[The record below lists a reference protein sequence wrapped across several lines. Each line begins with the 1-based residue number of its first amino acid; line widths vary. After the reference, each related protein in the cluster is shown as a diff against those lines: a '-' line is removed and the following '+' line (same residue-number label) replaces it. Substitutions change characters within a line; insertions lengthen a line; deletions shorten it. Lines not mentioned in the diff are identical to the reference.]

1 MTAPGVAPVR
11 SVVVHGHFYQP
22 PRENPWLEVVER
34 EANAA
39 PAHDWNARI
48 ERECYG
54 PVAAARVL
62 ARSGRIARMVNLYE
76 AMSFNVGATLLE
88 WMERAAP
95 ATYRAILDA
104 DRASARRLDGHGNAI
119 AMPYHHVILPL
130 ATRRDKRTE
139 VRWGIA
145 DFRRRFGRVPEGMWL
160 PETAVDEETLEVLA
174 DEGIKFTILA
184 PHQVEH
190 APADGMP
197 LKFDAGRGRTI
208 ALFVYDGPAAHDVAF
223 GDLLRDGARLAAR
236 LMPDAAIVGS
246 SLRSIATDGE
256 TFGHH
261 HRFGEMALVRAFDL
275 LNARNDVR
283 VENFAS
289 VLARTPPVDQ
299 AVLVSPTS
307 WSCAHGIERWRS
319 DCGCRTD
326 KATFPSQAWRAP
338 LRSAIDWLAMELR
351 VRWFV
356 EASEIFTDPDAARDA
371 YGEVVALDGAPLDA
385 FAREWVALA
394 SDVVRARELLE
405 LERVTLRMF
414 TSCAWFF
421 DDVAGLEPRQVLR
434 YAARAMEL
442 ANDDGAL
449 RAGLLSRLALARSN
463 EAAEGN
469 GADVYRRYAAPARP
483 VELRV
488 AAGWAVSRALETEVA
503 ADAAPCFD
511 VHEDGDRL
519 VLTHRRTGA
528 TTGAEC
534 TVRRDRAGGV
544 IAEVRRDGEAISQV
558 LGPAD
563 FTEGHAAAVSR
574 ALASDEIHDLLNADL
589 RADLLHGAKLE
600 RVAAIALVHAL
611 RMLRF
616 VVDPEE
622 CEELVDRN
630 ARLLRLVEHAGVAV
644 PYDALVAFVTAR
656 DAMPALLHPQ
666 LAPLAD
672 RLGVEL
678 PP

>member
-1 MTAPGVAPVR
+1 MTAPHAVALR

-39 PAHDWNARI
+39 PAHDWNERI
-48 ERECYG
+48 EQECYA
-54 PVAAARVL
+54 PVAAARIL
-62 ARSGRIARMVNLYE
+62 GKSGGVARMVNLYE
-76 AMSFNVGATLLE
+76 SMSFNVGATLLE
-88 WMERAAP
+88 WLERAAP
-95 ATYRAILDA
+95 ATYRAIMEA
-104 DRASARRLDGHGNAI
+104 DRASAMRLGGHGNAI

-130 ATRRDKRTE
+130 ATRREKRTE

-145 DFRRRFGRVPEGMWL
+145 DFRRRFGREPEGMWL
-160 PETAVDEETLEVLA
+160 PETAVDEETLVVLA
-174 DEGIKFTILA
+174 TEGIKFTIVA
-184 PHQVEH
+184 PHQVQTV
-190 APADGMP
+190 PADGLP
-197 LKFDAGRGRTI
+197 LAFDAGDGRSI
-208 ALFVYDGPAAHDVAF
+208 ALFVYDGSTAHDVAF
-223 GDLLRDGARLAAR
+223 GNLLRDGARFAAR
-236 LMPDAAIVGS
+236 LMPDAGTGGPM
-246 SLRSIATDGE
+246 LRSIATDGE

-261 HRFGEMALVRAFDL
+261 HAFGEMALARAFEL
-275 LNARNDVR
+275 LAARDDVR

-289 VLARTPPVDQ
+289 VLARSATLAP
-299 AVLVSPTS
+299 ATLVSPTS

-326 KATFPSQAWRAP
+326 RVKFPSQAWRAP
-338 LRSAIDWLAMELR
+338 LRSAMDWLAMELR

-356 EASEIFTDPDAARDA
+356 EASEIFTDPDVARDA
-371 YGEVVALDGAPLDA
+371 YGEVVALDGAALDA
-385 FAREWVALA
+385 FARDHVVLA

-405 LERVTLRMF
+405 LERATLRMF

-442 ANDDGAL
+442 ARDDGTL

-463 EAAEGN
+463 DAAEGN

-488 AAGWAVSRALETEVA
+488 AAGWAASRALETEVA

-511 VHEDGDRL
+511 VREDGDRL

-528 TTGAEC
+528 TTGIEC

-544 IAEVRRDGEAISQV
+544 IVEVQRDGDPAAES
-558 LGPAD
+558 LTPAD
-563 FTEGHAAAVSR
+563 FTEGHATVVSR
-574 ALASDEIHDLLNADL
+574 AMASDEIHDLLNADL
-589 RADLLHGAKLE
+589 RGDLLHGAPLGS
-600 RVAAIALVHAL
+600 VAAIALVQAV

-616 VVDPEE
+616 AVDPEE
-622 CEELVDRN
+622 CEELVDRTT
-630 ARLLRLVEHAGVAV
+630 RLLRLVEHAGGGI
-644 PYDALVAFVTAR
+644 PYDALVAFVAAR
-656 DAMPALLHPQ
+656 DAMPPLLHPQ
-666 LAPLAD
+666 LAPLAA
-672 RLGVEL
+672 RFGVEL
-678 PP
+678 PE

>member
-1 MTAPGVAPVR
+1 MHVAPVR

-39 PAHDWNARI
+39 PAHDWNVRI

-54 PVAAARVL
+54 PVAAARLL
-62 ARSGRIARMVNLYE
+62 AKSGRIARMVNLYE
-76 AMSFNVGATLLE
+76 WLSFNVGATLLE
-88 WMERAAP
+88 WLEQAAP
-95 ATYRAILDA
+95 ATYRAIMDA
-104 DRASARRLDGHGNAI
+104 DRASAARLDGHGNAI

-145 DFRRRFGRVPEGMWL
+145 DFRRRFGREPEGMWL
-160 PETAVDEETLEVLA
+160 PETAVDEETLVVLA
-174 DEGIKFTILA
+174 EAGIKFTVLA
-184 PHQVEH
+184 PHQVEN
-190 APADGMP
+190 APGNGLP
-197 LKFDAGRGRTI
+197 LQFDAGHGRTI
-208 ALFVYDGPAAHDVAF
+208 ALFVYDGSAAHDVAF

-236 LMPDAAIVGS
+236 LAPAATSTMPAV
-246 SLRSIATDGE
+246 RTIATDGE

-261 HRFGEMALVRAFDL
+261 HRFGEMALARAFDL
-275 LNARNDVR
+275 LAMRNDVR

-289 VLARTPPVDQ
+289 VLARMPPGEP
-299 AVLVSPTS
+299 AALVSPTS

-326 KATFPSQAWRAP
+326 RAKFPSQAWRAP
-338 LRSAIDWLAMELR
+338 LRSAMEWLATELR

-371 YGEVVALDGAPLDA
+371 YGEVVALDGAALDA
-385 FAREWVALA
+385 FTRERVALA

-405 LERVTLRMF
+405 LERATLRMF

-434 YAARAMEL
+434 YAARAMQL
-442 ANDDGAL
+442 AQDDGTL

-463 EAAEGN
+463 DPAEGTA
-469 GADVYRRYAAPARP
+469 ADVFRRHAAPTQP

-488 AAGWAVSRALETEVA
+488 AAGWAASRALETEVA

-528 TTGAEC
+528 ASGMEC
-534 TVRRDRAGGV
+534 TVRRNRAGGV
-544 IAEVRRDGEAISQV
+544 IVEVCRDGEPGSQV
-558 LGPAD
+558 LTPAD

-589 RADLLHGAKLE
+589 RADLLHGTRLDA
-600 RVAAIALVHAL
+600 VAAIALVQAV

-622 CEELVDRN
+622 CEELVGRTT
-630 ARLLRLVEHAGVAV
+630 RLLRLVEHAGGGV
-644 PYDALVAFVTAR
+644 PYDALVAFVAAR
-656 DAMPALLHPQ
+656 DAMPALLRPQ

-678 PP
+678 LS